1 MAVSV
6 QFSGQRYVYDLPA
19 YVFSF
24 NMFSYILLSIHIL
37 MFKDLSGFQGFQ
49 RFKVG
54 NHNSKETFLGVCV

>member
-6 QFSGQRYVYDLPA
+6 QFSGQGYVYDLPV

-24 NMFSYILLSIHIL
+24 DMFNYILRIHIL
-37 MFKDLSGFQGFQ
+37 MFKDYSGFQGFQ

-54 NHNSKETFLGVCV
+54 NHNSKETLFGVCV